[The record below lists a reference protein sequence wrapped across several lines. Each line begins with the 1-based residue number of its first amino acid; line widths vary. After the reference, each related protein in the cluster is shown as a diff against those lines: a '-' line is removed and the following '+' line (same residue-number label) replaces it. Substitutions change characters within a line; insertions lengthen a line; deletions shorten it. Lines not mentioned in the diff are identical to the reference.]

1 MIKPIARLVQLKR
14 IGVVIILSFF
24 CVSLVTNAVSAI
36 DESFYSSND
45 ILYYNPDAPV
55 CSSTANNAD
64 GGSYNSGNG
73 GNFSKPGA
81 ITLTGV
87 NNAEKVMNF
96 LLDQGFPVPA
106 ASGIMGNFS
115 VESRFDPTIVNTTG
129 SGAFGLAQWLG
140 SRLTALKS
148 YGGADYNTLEVQL
161 QFLMHELET
170 TEKASNA
177 VKKETDP
184 AQAAVTWEVKF
195 ERSGGAAMGPRSN
208 RAVKIYNEWQKNS
221 SLSDAF
227 LRGIDGGDGS
237 SGSSASGGGSDGGG
251 CSTSGGTG
259 SAIFGEGQLKGYAF
273 PIGAKKQSDI
283 DSFGALSTLPC
294 TGTGCHHGSG
304 SATYAY
310 DLGVKGYGAQDV
322 SFNPNSIGAPTFAIS
337 DGTITRRSDNPN
349 STRTNCTQFT
359 LLSSKDNNSWWYGHL
374 ALKGAAVK
382 QGEKVKAGQLLG
394 YVGPSNCAD
403 NTAPHLHIDSGGGID
418 SQRNTLVQQVVN
430 GLYNQLPK

>member
-1 MIKPIARLVQLKR
+1 MIESTTKLVHIRR

-24 CVSLVTNAVSAI
+24 CVSLVTNTVSAI

-45 ILYYNPDAPV
+45 VLYYNPDAPV

-81 ITLTGV
+81 ITLTGA

-106 ASGIMGNFS
+106 ASGLMGNFS

-140 SRLTALKS
+140 PRLAALKA
-148 YGGADYNTLEVQL
+148 YGGADYNTLEVQV

-195 ERSGGAAMGPRSN
+195 ERSGGAAMGPRSS

-227 LRGIDGGDGS
+227 LRDIDGGDGS
-237 SGSSASGGGSDGGG
+237 SGSSAGGGGSDSDGS
-251 CSTSGGTG
+251 CSASGGTG
-259 SAIFGEGQLKGYAF
+259 VAPLGTGELKGYAF
-273 PIGAKKQSDI
+273 PIVAKKKSDI
-283 DSFGALSTLPC
+283 DTFGGALNKLPC
-294 TGTGCHHGSG
+294 SSICHHDG
-304 SATYAY
+304 TYAY
-310 DLGVKGYGAQDV
+310 DIGVKGYGAQDV
-322 SFNPNSIGAPTFAIS
+322 DFNPNSIGAPVFAIS

-359 LLSSKDNNSWWYGHL
+359 LLSSKDDHSWWYGHL

-382 QGEKVKAGQLLG
+382 QGEKVKVGQLLG

-403 NTAPHLHIDSGGGID
+403 NTAPHLHIDSGGGRE
-418 SQRNTLVQQVVN
+418 SGRNDLVYKVLN
-430 GLYNQLPK
+430 GLYKQLPE